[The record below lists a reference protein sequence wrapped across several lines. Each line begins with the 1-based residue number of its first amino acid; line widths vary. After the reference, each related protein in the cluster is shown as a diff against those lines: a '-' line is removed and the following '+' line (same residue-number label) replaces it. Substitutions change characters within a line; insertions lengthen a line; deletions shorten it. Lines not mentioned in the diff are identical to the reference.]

1 MKKIAIVGAACGV
14 GLLAS
19 ACAEYYPP
27 PPPPP
32 PGVIHARHVRWCFNH
47 HAGYN
52 PDTNVYIAFDGSPHY
67 CVTPWER

>member
-1 MKKIAIVGAACGV
+1 MRKFITAALVC
-14 GLLAS
+14 AS
-19 ACAEYYPP
+19 AAAATACAYPVP

-52 PDTNVYIAFDGSPHY
+52 PDTNVYVAFDGSPHY